1 MSTLT
6 DRERQ
11 ALAAVEDALRT
22 YPLAA
27 PPRSLTPAATARL
40 RTVALVPRFRLEW
53 IDLAIS
59 LFGAIMTGLVFLLW
73 QSTTPE
79 MAARLQIQFLI
90 LQQQFS
96 LLAFAPLLLGSATT
110 ALLASLAASLY
121 VLPRWRG

>member
-1 MSTLT
+1 MSILT
-6 DRERQ
+6 ERERQ
-11 ALAAVEDALRT
+11 DLAAVEEALRT

-27 PPRSLTPAATARL
+27 PPRSLTPAVIARL
-40 RTVALVPRFRLEW
+40 RTVARVPRFRLEW

-73 QSTTPE
+73 RSITPE
-79 MAARLQIQFLI
+79 IAARLQIQFLV

-96 LLAFAPLLLGSATT
+96 LLAFAPLLLGSVTM